1 MQNLKLIFTFSN
13 NFIFFQYP
21 NHDFVLIEKKK
32 FNNLKDAICD
42 FKTEFQD
49 SLSFFS
55 SNVNN
60 SSLSYVFHSFFFFS
74 FFFSLVPC
82 WFQQSTLGFIDNLLP
97 QFFSSIPSVQSRW
110 KSQSQFF
117 GMQSPGLHSNS
128 VSLHDSDPFD
138 SNRFIIFHSTTIR
151 NMPRTNKPNKP
162 KFTKDL
168 SVTQI
173 YYIIYRDIKLKLE
186 QSCFS
191 YCEFLGN
198 IFS

>member
-1 MQNLKLIFTFSN
+1 
-13 NFIFFQYP
+13 
-21 NHDFVLIEKKK
+21 
-32 FNNLKDAICD
+32 
-42 FKTEFQD
+42 
-49 SLSFFS
+49 
-55 SNVNN
+55 
-60 SSLSYVFHSFFFFS
+60 
-74 FFFSLVPC
+74 
-82 WFQQSTLGFIDNLLP
+82 
-97 QFFSSIPSVQSRW
+97 
-110 KSQSQFF
+110 
-117 GMQSPGLHSNS
+117 MQSPGLHSNS

-191 YCEFLGN
+191 YCEFLGKISFFHN
-198 IFS
+198 FFFIFILSFFKGNYFVSFLFYIFFNFSFKLMKFLFN